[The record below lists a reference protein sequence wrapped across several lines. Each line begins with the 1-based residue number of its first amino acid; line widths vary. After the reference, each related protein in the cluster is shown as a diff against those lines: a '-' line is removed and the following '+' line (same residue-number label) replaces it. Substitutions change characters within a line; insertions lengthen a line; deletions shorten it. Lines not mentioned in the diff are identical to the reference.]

1 MKKII
6 THSERQTIS
15 LGKKIAQKLI
25 GGEVLALNGEL
36 GSGKTVLIKG
46 IAAGL
51 GIKKHIT
58 SPTFV
63 VMKIHNT
70 DSHGKKHGLTQTGAK
85 IPRKSVLS
93 QCKSVWLCHIDAY
106 RLSSGQDLINIGVK
120 DWLAKPNTITV
131 IEWAERVKNILPKDT
146 ITIKLKLRKN
156 KNERTITILSAKTKS
171 E

>member
-6 THSERQTIS
+6 THSEKQTLS
-15 LGKKIAQKLI
+15 LGKKIAKKLI

-70 DSHGKKHGLTQTGAK
+70 DSHGKKHGLTRTNTK
-85 IPRKSVLS
+85 IPCKSVLS
-93 QCKSVWLCHIDAY
+93 QRKSLRWLCHIDAY
-106 RLSSGQDLINIGVK
+106 RLNSGQDLINIGVK

-131 IEWAERVKNILPKDT
+131 IEWAERVKNILPKDA

-156 KNERTITILSAKTKS
+156 KNERTITVNNNL
-171 E
+171 

>member
-15 LGKKIAQKLI
+15 LGKKIAKKLV

-51 GIKKHIT
+51 GIKKHVT

-63 VMKIHNT
+63 VMKIY
-70 DSHGKKHGLTQTGAK
+70 SAK
-85 IPRKSVLS
+85 FKI
-93 QCKSVWLCHIDAY
+93 CHIDAY

-120 DWLAKPNTITV
+120 DWLAKPNTVTV

-156 KNERTITILSAKTKS
+156 KNERTITILSAKTKP

>member
-6 THSERQTIS
+6 THSEKQTLN
-15 LGKKIAQKLI
+15 LGKKIAKKLLACHAESASWQRRRS
-25 GGEVLALNGEL
+25 GEVLALNGEL

-63 VMKIHNT
+63 VMK
-70 DSHGKKHGLTQTGAK
+70 LYK
-85 IPRKSVLS
+85 IQNPKSEIQNL
-93 QCKSVWLCHIDAY
+93 LHIDAY
-106 RLSSGQDLINIGVK
+106 RLNSGQDLVNIGVK
-120 DWLAKPNTITV
+120 DWLAKPNTVTV

-156 KNERTITILSAKTKS
+156 KNERTITVNNNL
-171 E
+171 